1 MASPFR
7 PAQLQGTCQPPRSVR
22 ASIDAA
28 AFARLGALP
37 SDDHGRGRRVD
48 GPTACRS
55 IDTCPPSGSEAIGD
69 AERAPF
75 HPDRIGRAVG
85 GEARGILA
93 GERDKLAEVRAQAP
107 ARVQPDLA
115 PAPKLSANMV
125 CDLSSCGR

>member
-1 MASPFR
+1 MASPF
-7 PAQLQGTCQPPRSVR
+7 PPPQLQGTCQPPRSVR
-22 ASIDAA
+22 ASIDAPA
-28 AFARLGALP
+28 IARLRALP
-37 SDDHGRGRRVD
+37 SDDRGRGRRVD

-55 IDTCPPSGSEAIGD
+55 IDTCPPPGSEAIGD

-107 ARVQPDLA
+107 ARVQPDLGPGA
-115 PAPKLSANMV
+115 EV
-125 CDLSSCGR
+125 ER